1 MSVGTDTTSTRSGRR
16 GPDGAA
22 AANDVA
28 GTRDARLA
36 TIVVRASA
44 IHLGP
49 REHKRYRRSSSP
61 SLTECITRATSWQP
75 ASLGDAQPPE
85 RVRTVQFGRAAR
97 SWCDLRLSSVTTRAL
112 RQRRWTPTLVI
123 TTVFVVSRV
132 AVFAAGVRY
141 DDGLLR
147 DAYQLLDV
155 RLLRDQPFTSIFYLH
170 SQPPLFN
177 LFTAAIVRLPG
188 SLVQGALAVLWALA
202 GLATALL
209 LFATMAR
216 LGVRTWLGVVIV
228 SLFLVAPETILTESW
243 FFYTQLQ
250 MLVTALALFAL
261 TRFAADR
268 RTWDGVLFASSLGV
282 LVLLR
287 SSFHVVLMV
296 LVLAVVWRLLSL
308 STRQIAAIATVPLL
322 VVGAWSVKNVFVFDS
337 WTNSS
342 WLGMNL
348 SYVAHAGVSQSD
360 CRRLVA
366 EGTVSASACR
376 VAFRA
381 PSAYTRRFPHPTH
394 YGAAATD
401 DVYKSTGKPNF
412 NASLY
417 TDVASQYQHDSI
429 ELLRRGGARAL
440 TRAELAAYTV
450 WAEPGDDSLQLRADR
465 RPIAGYADWFD
476 RVVLLRPV
484 ATGWNDPDRFGASRG
499 PFPWGE
505 ALGSVSYTILALV
518 GFAVYGV
525 VAGRRRRQRNLV
537 LRTVSTVAAILFA
550 WSLVVGNALDYREN
564 NRFRVEAG
572 PLVLVLAAVGLEF
585 TIRHVA
591 NRRRPAGG
599 STRARRAPAPSPQPR

>member
-1 MSVGTDTTSTRSGRR
+1 M
-16 GPDGAA
+16 
-22 AANDVA
+22 
-28 GTRDARLA
+28 
-36 TIVVRASA
+36 
-44 IHLGP
+44 
-49 REHKRYRRSSSP
+49 
-61 SLTECITRATSWQP
+61 
-75 ASLGDAQPPE
+75 
-85 RVRTVQFGRAAR
+85 
-97 SWCDLRLSSVTTRAL
+97 
-112 RQRRWTPTLVI
+112 
-123 TTVFVVSRV
+123 
-132 AVFAAGVRY
+132 FAAGVRY

-250 MLVTALALFAL
+250 MLVTALALFYAH
-261 TRFAADR
+261 RFAADR
-268 RTWDGVLFASSLGV
+268 RTWDGMLFASSLGV

-376 VAFRA
+376 VAFRG
-381 PSAYTRRFPHPTH
+381 PSAYT
-394 YGAAATD
+394 
-401 DVYKSTGKPNF
+401 
-412 NASLY
+412 
-417 TDVASQYQHDSI
+417 
-429 ELLRRGGARAL
+429 
-440 TRAELAAYTV
+440 
-450 WAEPGDDSLQLRADR
+450 DDSDTQRTTALPRPMTCTSRRANRTSMR
-465 RPIAGYADWFD
+465 RCTPTW
-476 RVVLLRPV
+476 
-484 ATGWNDPDRFGASRG
+484 
-499 PFPWGE
+499 
-505 ALGSVSYTILALV
+505 
-518 GFAVYGV
+518 
-525 VAGRRRRQRNLV
+525 RR
-537 LRTVSTVAAILFA
+537 STSTTRSNCCV
-550 WSLVVGNALDYREN
+550 
-564 NRFRVEAG
+564 
-572 PLVLVLAAVGLEF
+572 AVG
-585 TIRHVA
+585 
-591 NRRRPAGG
+591 PA
-599 STRARRAPAPSPQPR
+599 R